1 VKKPSGSVRKLD
13 GLAEE
18 RHYSPRELSELWGFA
33 QCVIREL
40 FADEPGVIR
49 LGAPSRRV
57 GRTLTRSY
65 YSLRIPASVV
75 QRVHAKLIA
84 TKPRRA

>member
-33 QCVIREL
+33 QSVIREL
-40 FADEPGVIR
+40 FTEEPGVIR

-65 YSLRIPASVV
+65 YCLRIPASVA

-84 TKPRRA
+84 QRL